1 MSTAMTPAPEKTEPP
16 ERRIVPPLENGDR
29 LTRAEFYR
37 RWEAMPDLK
46 CAERI
51 EGVVYMA
58 AAVRRKSHGHPH
70 GLVLSWLGQFEAET
84 PSTEMGEAA
93 TIQLDP
99 DNDPQPDGYL
109 LVLPECGGQCTF
121 TDDDYI
127 ENGPELIVEVSAS
140 SASRDLHQ
148 KFHVYRR
155 GAVKEYVV
163 WKTLEDE
170 IVWFRLQDDVYGEVP
185 PDKDGV
191 FKSEVF
197 PGLWLDAPA
206 MIRGDL
212 KQVIARLREGLAGDA
227 HKAFVEQLESRRTTD
242 GSGLTPQQDRLIRR
256 R

>member
-1 MSTAMTPAPEKTEPP
+1 MSTVAATSESATAQSSIAKT
-16 ERRIVPPLENGDR
+16 PPLENGDR

-37 RWEAMPDLK
+37 RWEAMPKLR

-70 GLVLSWLGQFEAET
+70 GQLMTWLGNFEAET
-84 PSTEMGEAA
+84 PGTEMGDAA

-109 LVLPECGGQCTF
+109 LIVPECGGQCRF

-148 KFHVYRR
+148 KFNVYRR
-155 GAVKEYVV
+155 NGVKEYLV
-163 WKTLEDE
+163 WKTLEQE
-170 IVWFRLQDDVYGEVP
+170 IVWFRLQDDFYVEVKA
-185 PDKDGV
+185 DDHGV

-212 KQVIARLREGLAGDA
+212 KQVLTTLRQGIGSDPHSDFTRKLAS
-227 HKAFVEQLESRRTTD
+227 QRTANH
-242 GSGLTPQQDRLIRR
+242 
-256 R
+256 